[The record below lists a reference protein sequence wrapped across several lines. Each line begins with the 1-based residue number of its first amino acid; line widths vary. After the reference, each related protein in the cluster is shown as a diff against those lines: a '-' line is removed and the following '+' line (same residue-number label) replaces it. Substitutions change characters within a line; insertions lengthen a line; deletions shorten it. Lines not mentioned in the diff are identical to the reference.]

1 MKKLP
6 MTDNRATFSNKMGVI
21 LATVGCAVG
30 LGSIWRFPY
39 MLGANG
45 GAAFLLI
52 YILFMI
58 FLGIPVMITE
68 FFIGRYS
75 RSNTVGSFKKMA
87 PGTKWCYIGYNG
99 ILAAFLILGF
109 YTVVSGWTLEYIMQ
123 TVNGTLYGSE
133 PIDYTADFRDF
144 SSGTF
149 RPILWTAIFIG
160 LTHLVIASG
169 VQKGIER
176 ASKIMMPL
184 LFGIL
189 VVMCIRSVTLP
200 DASAGLTYLFK
211 PDFSKLTS
219 SVVLSAVGQAF
230 FSLSL
235 GMGCLITYSSYFGK
249 DTNMLSTAWQV
260 TVINTFVA
268 ILAGIM
274 IFPAVFSFG
283 IAPTAGPELVFIT
296 LPNVFQQLPLS
307 GLWSFIFYILLAMAA
322 LTSTISLHEVVTAY
336 IHEEFHITRKE
347 AAWFVSVGVLILGVL
362 SSLSFGV
369 LKDFTIGGLVFF
381 DALDYLTAK
390 IMLPL
395 GGMMTCLFVGLRVD
409 KKILKAELTNE
420 GTITFRLFSVYA
432 FFMKFIA
439 PFAIGIVFLNE
450 LGIIPKIIELF

>member
-1 MKKLP
+1 MSNNRVTFGSKL
-6 MTDNRATFSNKMGVI
+6 GI
-21 LATVGCAVG
+21 LLATVGCAVG

-39 MLGANG
+39 MLGTNG
-45 GAAFLLI
+45 GAAFLLV

-75 RSNTVGSFKKMA
+75 RSNTVGSFKTLA
-87 PGTKWCYIGYNG
+87 PNTKWCYIGYNG

-109 YTVVSGWTLEYIMQ
+109 YAVVSGWTLEYILQ
-123 TVNGTLYGSE
+123 TVDGTLYAH
-133 PIDYTADFRDF
+133 PDMDYTADFQNF
-144 SSGTF
+144 ASNPF
-149 RPILWTAIFIG
+149 RPILWTGLFIG
-160 LTHLVIASG
+160 LTHFIIISG
-169 VQKGIER
+169 VKGGIER

-184 LFGIL
+184 LFFIL

-200 DASAGLTYLFK
+200 NAEEGLLYLFK

-235 GMGCLITYSSYFGK
+235 GMGCLITYSSYFAK

-260 TVINTFVA
+260 TAINTFVA
-268 ILAGIM
+268 ILAGVM

-283 IAPTAGPELVFIT
+283 IAPSAGAELVFIT

-307 GLWSFIFYILLAMAA
+307 WLWSLIFYILLAMAA
-322 LTSTISLHEVVTAY
+322 LTSTISLHEVATAY
-336 IHEEFHITRKE
+336 IHEEFKMTRKR
-347 AAWFVSVGVLILGVL
+347 AAWIVSIGVFVLGIF
-362 SSLSFGV
+362 SSLSFGL
-369 LKDFTIGGLVFF
+369 LKTHTIFGLTFF

-395 GGMMTCLFVGLRVD
+395 GGMMTCIFVGTRID

-420 GTITFRLFSVYA
+420 GTIPFRLFTVYV
-432 FFMKFIA
+432 FFMKYIC
-439 PFAIGIVFLNE
+439 PVAIGIVFLNE
-450 LGIIPKIIELF
+450 LGLLNLLKKLF